1 MLNDNWNIFIN
12 CTKKKRGK
20 VLPKAGFE
28 PVTFDF
34 DYSDVFGL
42 GALPLELAGKH
53 IHYWCSVYFV

>member
-1 MLNDNWNIFIN
+1 MFNDNWNIFIN

-34 DYSDVFGL
+34 GYSDVFGL
-42 GALPLELAGKH
+42 GALPLQLAGK
-53 IHYWCSVYFV
+53 